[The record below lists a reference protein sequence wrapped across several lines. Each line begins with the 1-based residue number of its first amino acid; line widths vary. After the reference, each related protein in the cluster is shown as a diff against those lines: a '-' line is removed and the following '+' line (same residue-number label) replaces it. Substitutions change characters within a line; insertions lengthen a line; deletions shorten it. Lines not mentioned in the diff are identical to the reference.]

1 MSDDGSP
8 VSGPEWDELLEDAAA
23 IADGYR
29 EAGWDT
35 VVCEP
40 VAVSPATAEDRV
52 GIDVIVS
59 DDEYDLLA
67 SLVDGDVVI
76 DDAEVYYRP
85 AEGADRRFALVV
97 ERASESETAVC
108 VPLTY
113 SFEAARPV
121 LETALLDGELLV
133 YVRPAADAEPEA
145 APSAADE
152 WITFSH
158 GDPSLFLDE
167 DDVRA
172 WGDQ

>member
-1 MSDDGSP
+1 MTDDESPGSR
-8 VSGPEWDELLEDAAA
+8 PEWDELLEDAET

-40 VAVSPATAEDRV
+40 IAVSPATAEDRV

-59 DDEYDLLA
+59 DAEYDLLA

-121 LETALLDGELLV
+121 LETALLEGELLV
-133 YVRPAADAEPEA
+133 YVRPTDNAEPGA
-145 APSAADE
+145 TPSAADE

-167 DDVRA
+167 SDVRA
-172 WGDQ
+172 

>member
-1 MSDDGSP
+1 MTDDGSP
-8 VSGPEWDELLEDAAA
+8 LSGPEWDELLEDAAA

-40 VAVSPATAEDRV
+40 VAVSPTTAEDRI
-52 GIDVIVS
+52 GLDVLVS
-59 DDEYDLLA
+59 DDEYELLA
-67 SLVDGDVVI
+67 SLVDGGVVI

-113 SFEAARPV
+113 SFESARPV
-121 LETALLDGELLV
+121 LETALLEGELLV
-133 YVRPAADAEPEA
+133 YVRPADDGEPGPE
-145 APSAADE
+145 PSGADE

-167 DDVRA
+167 DDVRG
-172 WGDQ
+172 WDDQ